1 MVVIPSVRNN
11 SDTWMDMD
19 RGSINRL
26 NELQNSMF
34 KNLFAVPNSVPIP
47 ALHSELG
54 CLSIEE
60 RIDSRKLNFLFH
72 VKTLDSSSLANEVY
86 EVQRKFNFPGL
97 VQECRKLLTKYELP
111 NIIEETCKIL

>member
-1 MVVIPSVRNN
+1 M
-11 SDTWMDMD
+11 
-19 RGSINRL
+19 
-26 NELQNSMF
+26 
-34 KNLFAVPNSVPIP
+34 FAVPNSVPNP
-47 ALHSELG
+47 ALRSELG

-60 RIDSRKLNFLFH
+60 RIDSRKLNFLFR

-111 NIIEETCKIL
+111 NVIEETCKLTKNQCFSTYLHHFYIMHSYRENKPKMKLF